1 MNLITLKHI
10 QVPQYNNP
18 YGDKYKTDK
27 DFCLGDIIK
36 VGKDK
41 YLVTNIEDMETASQE
56 KYTCPDLNT
65 LLPNHYTL
73 IRDSAI
79 CTGGGRAYIL
89 YKDKAREWIMQGGEL
104 KNAALECYDLDE
116 LIEFTDIWLNTP
128 REKENIE
135 MNPKHRE
142 YLETIAQIKAVADYL
157 NGDWEPE
164 IGKERYKICK
174 RATDKTATG
183 EIKCKWEIRH
193 TFYEYDPGAI
203 YYRSRETAEMA
214 LVILKHKY
222 ESL

>member
-73 IRDSAI
+73 IRDSAV
-79 CTGGGRAYIL
+79 CTGGEYIPGVIFFNRKEDAERAIKIMRNYINVYL
-89 YKDKAREWIMQGGEL
+89 RGFDRWI
-104 KNAALECYDLDE
+104 
-116 LIEFTDIWLNTP
+116 
-128 REKENIE
+128 
-135 MNPKHRE
+135 
-142 YLETIAQIKAVADYL
+142 
-157 NGDWEPE
+157 
-164 IGKERYKICK
+164 
-174 RATDKTATG
+174 
-183 EIKCKWEIRH
+183 
-193 TFYEYDPGAI
+193 
-203 YYRSRETAEMA
+203 
-214 LVILKHKY
+214 
-222 ESL
+222 